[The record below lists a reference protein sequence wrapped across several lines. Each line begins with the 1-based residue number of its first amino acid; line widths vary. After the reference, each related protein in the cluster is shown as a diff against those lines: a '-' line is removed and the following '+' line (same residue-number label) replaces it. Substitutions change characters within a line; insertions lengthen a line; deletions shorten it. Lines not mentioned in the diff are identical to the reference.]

1 MYVMTRIALWKVSLV
16 LKKPKMSDM
25 KVGGVNKG
33 VEAIF
38 LSKVESGKQK
48 SNFEIEVEVEQ

>member
-38 LSKVESGKQK
+38 LSKVESGK
-48 SNFEIEVEVEQ
+48 